1 MNDDILRLLT
11 MVALFAFVVLVVQ
24 LVGGAIAD
32 RRSKSRAVN
41 ERLRMIEAGIERDV
55 VTNRLRKDLPRDI
68 PGAPEWV
75 SRAVRAFHRNLTA
88 ANIRRSVFDVMAF
101 MAIAAVGI
109 AIAVIFFVSTSGT
122 AVTFGVMQL
131 ALALGIIIGV
141 LLPLMFISRRADARR
156 RRMESQFPIALDIFV
171 RGLRAG
177 HPIPAALNLLVEE
190 MEDPV
195 GTEFGIVS
203 DEIAF
208 GFGLRDALQRMADRW
223 GLPDIDMFVVSVSV
237 QMETGGNLAEILE
250 NLGRVIRERA
260 SMFMKVRALSSEG
273 RMTAVVLTALPILSF
288 AGLFALRP
296 EFYLEVAD
304 DPIFTIGFAALLLLY
319 AVGFFWIRRMVDLKV

>member
-1 MNDDILRLLT
+1 MDDSIVRLLT

-41 ERLRMIEAGIERDV
+41 ERLRLIEAGVDREI
-55 VTNRLRKDLPRDI
+55 VTNRLRKDLPSDI
-68 PGAPEWV
+68 PGAPAWV
-75 SRAVRAFHRNLTA
+75 SNAVRAFHRNLVA
-88 ANIRRSVFDVMAF
+88 ANIRPSVFDVMGF
-101 MAIAAVGI
+101 MAIATFGVAV
-109 AIAVIFFVSTSGT
+109 AVIFLISASGT
-122 AVTFGVMQL
+122 ALTFGVVQL
-131 ALALGIIIGV
+131 ALALAVVIGV
-141 LLPLMFISRRADARR
+141 LLPWMVIGRKADARR
-156 RRMESQFPIALDIFV
+156 RRMEAQFPVALDVFV

-177 HPIPAALNLLVEE
+177 HPIPAAMNLLVEE

-208 GFGLRDALQRMADRW
+208 GFTLRDALQRMADRW

-296 EFYLEVAD
+296 EFYLDVAD
-304 DPIFTIGFAALLLLY
+304 DNAFTIGFSGLLFIY

>member
-1 MNDDILRLLT
+1 MNDSILRLLT

-41 ERLRMIEAGIERDV
+41 ERLRLIEAGVDREI
-55 VTNRLRKDLPRDI
+55 VTNRLRKDLPSDI
-68 PGAPEWV
+68 PGAPAWV
-75 SRAVRAFHRNLTA
+75 SSAVRAFHRNLVA
-88 ANIRRSVFDVMAF
+88 ADIRRSVFDVMGF
-101 MAIAAVGI
+101 MAIATLVVTMG
-109 AIAVIFFVSTSGT
+109 VIFLISTSGT
-122 AVTFGVMQL
+122 ALTLGVVQL
-131 ALALGIIIGV
+131 ALAFGIVIGV
-141 LLPLMFISRRADARR
+141 LLPWMVIGRKADARR
-156 RRMESQFPIALDIFV
+156 RRMEAQFPVALDVFV

-177 HPIPAALNLLVEE
+177 HPIPAAMNLLVEE

-208 GFGLRDALQRMADRW
+208 GFSLRDALQRLADRW

-296 EFYLEVAD
+296 EFYLEVAG
-304 DPIFTIGFAALLLLY
+304 DPIFTMGFAGLLLLY

>member
-1 MNDDILRLLT
+1 MNDSLLRLLT
-11 MVALFAFVVLVVQ
+11 MVVLFAFVVLVVQ
-24 LVGGAIAD
+24 LVGGAIAG

-41 ERLRMIEAGIERDV
+41 ERLRMIEAGVDREI
-55 VTNRLRKDLPRDI
+55 VTSRLRKDMPRDI
-68 PGAPEWV
+68 PGAPEWF

-88 ANIRRSVFDVMAF
+88 ANIRRSVFHVFSF
-101 MAIAAVGI
+101 MGLATAGAAAIVLVLVASAGTALSLGVVQLAVAMGIVVGI
-109 AIAVIFFVSTSGT
+109 I
-122 AVTFGVMQL
+122 
-131 ALALGIIIGV
+131 
-141 LLPLMFISRRADARR
+141 LPWMFIGRRAGARR
-156 RRMESQFPIALDIFV
+156 RKMESQFPVALDIFV

-190 MEDPV
+190 MADPV

-223 GLPDIDMFVVSVSV
+223 GLTDIDMFVVSVSV

-288 AGLFALRP
+288 AGLFATRP
-296 EFYLEVAD
+296 EFYLDVAD
-304 DPIFTIGFAALLLLY
+304 DPIFTIGFSGLLILY
-319 AVGFFWIRRMVDLKV
+319 AIGYFWIRRMVDLKV

>member
-1 MNDDILRLLT
+1 MNDSILRLLT
-11 MVALFAFVVLVVQ
+11 MVALFAFVVLVAQ
-24 LVGGAIAD
+24 LIGSAIAD

-41 ERLRMIEAGIERDV
+41 ERLRMIEAGVDREI
-55 VTNRLRKDLPRDI
+55 VTSRLRKDVPHDI

-88 ANIRRSVFDVMAF
+88 ANIRRSVFEVVGF
-101 MAIAAVGI
+101 MALAAAGVTAIILFLVSSAGI
-109 AIAVIFFVSTSGT
+109 AITLGVI
-122 AVTFGVMQL
+122 QL
-131 ALALGIIIGV
+131 AVAMGIVVGI
-141 LLPLMFISRRADARR
+141 LLPWMFIGRRAEARR
-156 RRMESQFPIALDIFV
+156 RRMESQFPVALDVFV

-177 HPIPAALNLLVEE
+177 HPIPSALNLLVEE
-190 MEDPV
+190 MPDPV

-223 GLPDIDMFVVSVSV
+223 G
-237 QMETGGNLAEILE
+237 LAEILE

-273 RMTAVVLTALPILSF
+273 RMTAVILTALPILAF
-288 AGLFALRP
+288 AGLFVIRP
-296 EFYLEVAD
+296 EFYLDVAGD
-304 DPIFTIGFAALLLLY
+304 RIFTIGFMGLLLLY
-319 AVGFFWIRRMVDLKV
+319 ATGFFWIRRMVDLKV

>member
-1 MNDDILRLLT
+1 MDDSILRLLT

-41 ERLRMIEAGIERDV
+41 ERLRLIEAGVDREI
-55 VTNRLRKDLPRDI
+55 VTNRLRKDLPSDI
-68 PGAPEWV
+68 PGAPAWV
-75 SRAVRAFHRNLTA
+75 SNAVRAFHRNLVA
-88 ANIRRSVFDVMAF
+88 ANIRRSVFDVMGF
-101 MAIAAVGI
+101 MAIATLAV
-109 AIAVIFFVSTSGT
+109 AVAVIFLISASGT
-122 AVTFGVMQL
+122 ALTFGVVQL
-131 ALALGIIIGV
+131 ALAFAVAIGV
-141 LLPLMFISRRADARR
+141 LLPWMVIGRKADARR
-156 RRMESQFPIALDIFV
+156 RRMEAQFPVALDVFV

-177 HPIPAALNLLVEE
+177 HPIPAAMNLLVEE

-203 DEIAF
+203 DEIPF
-208 GFGLRDALQRMADRW
+208 GFTLRDALQRMADRW

-296 EFYLEVAD
+296 EFYLEVAG
-304 DPIFTIGFAALLLLY
+304 DPIFTIGFAGLLLLY

>member
-24 LVGGAIAD
+24 LVGGAVAD

-122 AVTFGVMQL
+122 AVTFGVIQL